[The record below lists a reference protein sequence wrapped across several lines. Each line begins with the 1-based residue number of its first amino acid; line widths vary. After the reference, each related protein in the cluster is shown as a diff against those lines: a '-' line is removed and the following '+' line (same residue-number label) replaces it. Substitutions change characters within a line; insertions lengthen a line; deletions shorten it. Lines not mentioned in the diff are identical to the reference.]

1 MYGLIDILV
10 NLNIGNNQIIEL
22 DKCVF
27 NKFIKLEM
35 LYINN
40 FFLYCDCKIIWLYD
54 WLNELRIKND
64 IKYYL
69 IRVICIMLVLL
80 FNKILFSV
88 NRFELMCNSSYIFKR
103 CNDFILLLFE
113 IILMFVFFEFVM
125 KIFLVDRIFSFEKIF
140 ELSFM
145 VRFEW

>member
-22 DKCVF
+22 DECVL

-80 FNKILFSV
+80 FNKVLFSV

-113 IILMFVFFEFVM
+113 IIFIFVFFEFVM

>member
-22 DKCVF
+22 DECVF

-80 FNKILFSV
+80 FNKVLFSV

-113 IILMFVFFEFVM
+113 IIFMFVFFEFVM

-145 VRFEW
+145 V

>member
-22 DKCVF
+22 EECVF

-113 IILMFVFFEFVM
+113 IIFMFVFFEFVM

>member
-22 DKCVF
+22 DECVF

-40 FFLYCDCKIIWLYD
+40 FFLYCDCKIIWLYN

-113 IILMFVFFEFVM
+113 IIFMFVFFEFVM

>member
-22 DKCVF
+22 DECVF

-80 FNKILFSV
+80 FNKVLFSV

-113 IILMFVFFEFVM
+113 IIFIFVFLELVM

>member
-113 IILMFVFFEFVM
+113 IIFMFVFFEFVM

>member
-22 DKCVF
+22 DECVF

-113 IILMFVFFEFVM
+113 IIFMFVFFEFVM

>member
-80 FNKILFSV
+80 FNKVLFSV

-113 IILMFVFFEFVM
+113 IIFMFVFFEFVM

>member
-22 DKCVF
+22 DECVF
-27 NKFIKLEM
+27 IKFIKLEM

-113 IILMFVFFEFVM
+113 IIFMFVFFEFVM

>member
-22 DKCVF
+22 DECVF

-113 IILMFVFFEFVM
+113 IIFMFVFFEFVM
-125 KIFLVDRIFSFEKIF
+125 KIFLVDSIFSFEKIF

>member
-22 DKCVF
+22 DECVF

-80 FNKILFSV
+80 FNKILFSM

-113 IILMFVFFEFVM
+113 IIFMFVFFEFVM

>member
-22 DKCVF
+22 DECVF

-88 NRFELMCNSSYIFKR
+88 NRFELMCNRSYIFKR

-113 IILMFVFFEFVM
+113 IIFMFVFFEFVM

>member
-22 DKCVF
+22 DECVL

-40 FFLYCDCKIIWLYD
+40 FFLYCDCKIIWLYN

-113 IILMFVFFEFVM
+113 IIFIFVFFEFVM

>member
-22 DKCVF
+22 DECVF

-88 NRFELMCNSSYIFKR
+88 NRF
-103 CNDFILLLFE
+103 
-113 IILMFVFFEFVM
+113 
-125 KIFLVDRIFSFEKIF
+125 
-140 ELSFM
+140 
-145 VRFEW
+145 

>member
-22 DKCVF
+22 DECVF

-40 FFLYCDCKIIWLYD
+40 FFLYCDCKIIWLYN

-80 FNKILFSV
+80 FNKVLFSV

-113 IILMFVFFEFVM
+113 IIFMFVFFEFVM

>member
-22 DKCVF
+22 DECVF

-54 WLNELRIKND
+54 WLNELKIKND

-80 FNKILFSV
+80 FNKVLFSV

-113 IILMFVFFEFVM
+113 IIFIFVFFEFVM

>member
-22 DKCVF
+22 DECVF

-113 IILMFVFFEFVM
+113 IIFIFVFFEFVM

>member
-22 DKCVF
+22 DECVF
-27 NKFIKLEM
+27 NKFVKLEM

-113 IILMFVFFEFVM
+113 IIFMFVFFEFVM

>member
-22 DKCVF
+22 DECVF

-113 IILMFVFFEFVM
+113 IIIMFVFFEFVM

>member
-22 DKCVF
+22 DECVF

-40 FFLYCDCKIIWLYD
+40 FFLYCDCKIIWLYN

-69 IRVICIMLVLL
+69 IRVICITLVLL

-113 IILMFVFFEFVM
+113 IIFMFVFFEFVM

>member
-80 FNKILFSV
+80 FNKVLFSV

-113 IILMFVFFEFVM
+113 IIFIFVFFEFVM

>member
-22 DKCVF
+22 DECVF

-40 FFLYCDCKIIWLYD
+40 FFLYCDCRIIWLYD

-80 FNKILFSV
+80 FNKVLFSV

-113 IILMFVFFEFVM
+113 IIFIFVFFEFVM

>member
-40 FFLYCDCKIIWLYD
+40 FFLYCDCKIIWLYN

-113 IILMFVFFEFVM
+113 IIFMFVFFEFVM

>member
-22 DKCVF
+22 DECVF

-80 FNKILFSV
+80 FNKVLFSV

-113 IILMFVFFEFVM
+113 IIFIFVFFEFVM

>member
-10 NLNIGNNQIIEL
+10 NLNIGNNKIIEL
-22 DKCVF
+22 DECVF

-80 FNKILFSV
+80 FNKVLFSV

-113 IILMFVFFEFVM
+113 IIFIFVFFEFVM

>member
-22 DKCVF
+22 DECVL

-40 FFLYCDCKIIWLYD
+40 FFLYCDCKIIWLYN

-113 IILMFVFFEFVM
+113 IIFMFVFFEFVM

>member
-22 DKCVF
+22 DECVF

-80 FNKILFSV
+80 FNKVLFSV

-113 IILMFVFFEFVM
+113 IIIIFVFFEFVM

>member
-22 DKCVF
+22 DECVF

-80 FNKILFSV
+80 FNKVLFSV

-113 IILMFVFFEFVM
+113 IIFMFVFFEFVM

>member
-22 DKCVF
+22 DECVF

-113 IILMFVFFEFVM
+113 IIFMFVFFEFVM

-145 VRFEW
+145 VKFEW

>member
-22 DKCVF
+22 DECVL

-113 IILMFVFFEFVM
+113 IIFMFVFFEFVM

>member
-22 DKCVF
+22 DECVF

-80 FNKILFSV
+80 FNKILYSV

-113 IILMFVFFEFVM
+113 IIFMFVFFEFVM

>member
-22 DKCVF
+22 DECVF

-40 FFLYCDCKIIWLYD
+40 FFLYCDCKIIWLYN

-113 IILMFVFFEFVM
+113 IIFIFVFFEFVM

>member
-22 DKCVF
+22 DECVL

-40 FFLYCDCKIIWLYD
+40 FFLYCDCKIIWLYN

-88 NRFELMCNSSYIFKR
+88 NRFELMCNKGYIFKR

-113 IILMFVFFEFVM
+113 IIFMFVFFEFVM